1 MGERRRGR
9 LDNRQCVCAPPETQ
23 SFCFRSGSQSKVVI
37 AEAQVTIRERPAG
50 DHQDA
55 PPEPRLRPPHV
66 WMAPDLQEFFRVM
79 NSGRLQSC
87 VRPFS
92 AVFT

>member
-1 MGERRRGR
+1 MP
-9 LDNRQCVCAPPETQ
+9 L
-23 SFCFRSGSQSKVVI
+23 
-37 AEAQVTIRERPAG
+37 
-50 DHQDA
+50 
-55 PPEPRLRPPHV
+55 
-66 WMAPDLQEFFRVM
+66 APDLQEFFRVM